1 MWGLAPP
8 EERVPNWGT
17 LASQDHQYLPTSTYM
32 LVASISTNLHI
43 SKDSAV
49 VGQTSLEGQ
58 TNLEDTIKAAQL
70 TMVVKVLVW

>member
-8 EERVPNWGT
+8 EERVPDWGT

-32 LVASISTNLHI
+32 LVASISTHLHI

-49 VGQTSLEGQ
+49 VGQT
-58 TNLEDTIKAAQL
+58 NLEATIKEAQL